1 MNKKVVDM
9 LDKVVRTFGLEDER
23 TIYFTTLCE
32 LYERNWYVSMTKLEI
47 EFEEIMKESVSEE
60 E

>member
-47 EFEEIMKESVSEE
+47 EFEEIMK
-60 E
+60 